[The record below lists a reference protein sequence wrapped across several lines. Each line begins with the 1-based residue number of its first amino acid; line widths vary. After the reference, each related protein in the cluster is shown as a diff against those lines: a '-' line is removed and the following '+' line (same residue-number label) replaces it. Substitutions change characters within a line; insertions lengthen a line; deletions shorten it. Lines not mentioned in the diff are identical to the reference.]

1 MPRGPRPVTFV
12 PAMTEITVTKT
23 AEDAA
28 SRAFRVSVPVDRV
41 HAAEKRALAEY
52 TKRARIPG
60 FRPGKAPGEV
70 VRKRFGDA
78 IKQWIV
84 EEVVREGWEKAR
96 TDQDLKPVNDPSIRN
111 LKFEDGQPMEFEV
124 VVEVKP
130 EIQLTR
136 LGGFE
141 VERRVPPVTDQ
152 QVGEQLDQ
160 LRESR
165 AAWLPVEGQPPV
177 EGNMVRVDVAAI
189 EADGVQKPQSYTVVI
204 GQGQTV
210 AALEEQFLKMQP
222 GEVAETEIKF
232 PEDHPDPARRG
243 TSRRV
248 QVTLHEV
255 KRQEL
260 PPLDDDFAKSM
271 GDFEDLDALRAV
283 VRSDLARAAE
293 READAG
299 VREQLLQQVIEANGI
314 AAPPS
319 LVDRALHAYLH
330 AYNIPHERA
339 EAFYGEFRP
348 VAEGQV
354 KRELALGAIAEGQK
368 LFCTEADLDAR
379 IAALAAARGTSP
391 NEVYAQLEKAKRL
404 AELERGIT
412 EEKVFEFLKS
422 QSTVK
427 EA

>member
-1 MPRGPRPVTFV
+1 
-12 PAMTEITVTKT
+12 
-23 AEDAA
+23 
-28 SRAFRVSVPVDRV
+28 
-41 HAAEKRALAEY
+41 
-52 TKRARIPG
+52 
-60 FRPGKAPGEV
+60 
-70 VRKRFGDA
+70 
-78 IKQWIV
+78 
-84 EEVVREGWEKAR
+84 
-96 TDQDLKPVNDPSIRN
+96 
-111 LKFEDGQPMEFEV
+111 
-124 VVEVKP
+124 
-130 EIQLTR
+130 
-136 LGGFE
+136 
-141 VERRVPPVTDQ
+141 
-152 QVGEQLDQ
+152 
-160 LRESR
+160 
-165 AAWLPVEGQPPV
+165 
-177 EGNMVRVDVAAI
+177 
-189 EADGVQKPQSYTVVI
+189 
-204 GQGQTV
+204 
-210 AALEEQFLKMQP
+210 
-222 GEVAETEIKF
+222 
-232 PEDHPDPARRG
+232 
-243 TSRRV
+243 
-248 QVTLHEV
+248 
-255 KRQEL
+255 
-260 PPLDDDFAKSM
+260 M